1 MKLSTKLAL
10 ALGTVLAAVLAAAN
24 TWTLERQ
31 FSADLS
37 AAQAEATRAWT
48 LAARTVQRE
57 GADRSLFNVLITLQA
72 DGAAPPLAAWKPD
85 GSLLYIALPAALDTG
100 SCEAALNAEGEPRT
114 LAARGVDGQVYLLTA
129 GTVIT
134 PAGGLTLL
142 TAQGLGEVWAARRQ
156 AGAQALFSGLIL
168 LVLADGAV
176 VLLCRRLTRPL
187 GVLEAASRQIAA
199 GAYDRRTALATG
211 DEMEA
216 LSASFDAMAAAV
228 QEKIAAL
235 EAGVRQREDFV
246 AAFTHELKT
255 PMTSMLGYADLLRGA
270 ELPAETR
277 RLAARYIYHESARL
291 EALSDKL
298 LALLRLTDAPPALC
312 PTSLGALLRRLSHT
326 LPPPGPDTPAV
337 TLDPADGLWV
347 QADGD
352 LLEDLLYNLI
362 LNACAA
368 TPAEG
373 RVTLTAAPAE
383 AGVTLAVQ
391 DTGCGIPPED
401 LPRLCEPFYM
411 VDKSRARR
419 HGGSGLGLALCAK
432 IAELHGTTLQFESEA
447 GHGTVV
453 KITLAAA
460 SPEKES

>member
-1 MKLSTKLAL
+1 M
-10 ALGTVLAAVLAAAN
+10 
-24 TWTLERQ
+24 
-31 FSADLS
+31 
-37 AAQAEATRAWT
+37 
-48 LAARTVQRE
+48 
-57 GADRSLFNVLITLQA
+57 
-72 DGAAPPLAAWKPD
+72 
-85 GSLLYIALPAALDTG
+85 
-100 SCEAALNAEGEPRT
+100 
-114 LAARGVDGQVYLLTA
+114 
-129 GTVIT
+129 
-134 PAGGLTLL
+134 
-142 TAQGLGEVWAARRQ
+142 
-156 AGAQALFSGLIL
+156 
-168 LVLADGAV
+168 
-176 VLLCRRLTRPL
+176 
-187 GVLEAASRQIAA
+187 
-199 GAYDRRTALATG
+199 
-211 DEMEA
+211 
-216 LSASFDAMAAAV
+216 

-312 PTSLGALLRRLSHT
+312 PTSLGPLLRRLSHT

-432 IAELHGTTLQFESEA
+432 IAELHGTTLQFESET

-460 SPEKES
+460 APEKES